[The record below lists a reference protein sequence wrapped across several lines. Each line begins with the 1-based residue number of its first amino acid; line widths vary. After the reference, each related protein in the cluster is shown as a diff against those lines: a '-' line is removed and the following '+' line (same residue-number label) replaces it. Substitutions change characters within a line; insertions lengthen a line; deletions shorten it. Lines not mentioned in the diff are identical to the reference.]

1 MRRILYLDGLRG
13 WAALFVLFHHLLLA
27 FAPDGHEAGIRTSPA
42 AAPLSFL
49 TDGPLAVSIF
59 FILSGIVLAAAVTAA
74 DARGARLG
82 LTGLVLKRWLR
93 LGLPI
98 FAAGLVVL
106 ALLSLQVDRSIAIGW
121 ASESSWMRKFF
132 PPAYDPA
139 LFDILREAF
148 VTAFIGPDT
157 PVHDP
162 VLWTIRIEFPGSLL
176 IFLLA
181 LYLPAGLPRLC
192 IGLVTGIALA
202 LVPQGLPGGWIA
214 NYCSLFALGLV
225 LHDLAWLDARRAI
238 EPGAWRGPAGI
249 TLVIFGLCLFPLFG
263 LSVYDPAATPPD
275 PAKQAILGSSQIRA
289 ALVVAGVMLSPGLQQ
304 FLANALSGFL
314 GRISFGLYLLHAP
327 LIWSF
332 GGLAYLPLQ
341 PLLGH
346 VTAATSASV
355 AVATLAIAVAW
366 LFHYGVEQPSMKLSA
381 RIAARV
387 SWPPSRVGCARPKTA
402 FWQIPESGTA
412 GDSRPATG
420 R

>member
-27 FAPDGHEAGIRTSPA
+27 FAPDGHEAGIKTSPA

-59 FILSGIVLAAAVTAA
+59 FILSGIVLTAAVTAA
-74 DARGARLG
+74 GEKGTRI
-82 LTGLVLKRWLR
+82 GLVALALKRWLR

-121 ASESSWMRKFF
+121 AAESSWMRKFF
-132 PPAYDPA
+132 PPAYDPGV
-139 LFDILREAF
+139 LDVLREAF
-148 VTAFIGPDT
+148 VTAFVGPET

-181 LYLPAGLPRLC
+181 LYLPAGWLRLGL
-192 IGLVTGIALA
+192 GLVTGIALA

-225 LHDLAWLDARRAI
+225 LHDLVWLDARREI
-238 EPGAWRGPAGI
+238 EPGAWRGPVGV
-249 TLVIFGLCLFPLFG
+249 TLVICGLCLFPLFG
-263 LSVYDPAATPPD
+263 LSVYDPAASPPD
-275 PAKQAILGSSQIRA
+275 PARQAILGTSQIRA
-289 ALVVAGVMLSPGLQQ
+289 GLVVAGVMLAPVLQQ
-304 FLANALSGFL
+304 FLSNMVSGFL
-314 GRISFGLYLLHAP
+314 GRVSFGLYLLHAP

-341 PLLGH
+341 PLLGP
-346 VTAATSASV
+346 VTAATTASV
-355 AVATLAIAVAW
+355 IVATLAIAMAW
-366 LFHYGVEQPSMKLSA
+366 LFHHAVEQPSMKLSA
-381 RIAARV
+381 RIAALFSAPRAG
-387 SWPPSRVGCARPKTA
+387 RNRG
-402 FWQIPESGTA
+402 SGTA
-412 GDSRPATG
+412 GDSFRATA
-420 R
+420 RSRA

>member
-27 FAPDGHEAGIRTSPA
+27 FAPDGHEADIKASPA

-59 FILSGIVLAAAVTAA
+59 FILSGIVLTAAVTAA
-74 DARGARLG
+74 DAKGARLG
-82 LTGLVLKRWLR
+82 FAALVVKRWLR

-98 FAAGLVVL
+98 FVAGLVVL

-139 LFDILREAF
+139 LLDILREAF
-148 VTAFIGPDT
+148 VTAFVGPDT

-181 LYLPAGLPRLC
+181 LYLPAGGLRLTV
-192 IGLVTGIALA
+192 GLAAGIALA

-225 LHDLAWLDARRAI
+225 LHDLTWLDARRGS
-238 EPGAWRGPAGI
+238 EPGAWRGPTGI

-275 PAKQAILGSSQIRA
+275 PAKQAILGTSQLRA
-289 ALVVAGVMLSPGLQQ
+289 GLVVAGVMLSPGLQQ
-304 FLANALSGFL
+304 FLSNALSGLL
-314 GRISFGLYLLHAP
+314 GRVSFGLYLLHAP

-332 GGLAYLPLQ
+332 GGLVYLPMQ
-341 PLLGH
+341 PLLGP
-346 VTAATSASV
+346 VTAATCASIIV
-355 AVATLAIAVAW
+355 AALAITAAW
-366 LFHYGVEQPSMKLSA
+366 LFHYAVEQPSMTLSA

-387 SWPPSRVGCARPKTA
+387 SWPPARRL
-402 FWQIPESGTA
+402 
-412 GDSRPATG
+412 RPA
-420 R
+420 

>member
-27 FAPDGHEAGIRTSPA
+27 FAPDGHETGLKTSPV
-42 AAPLSFL
+42 AAPVSFL

-59 FILSGIVLAAAVTAA
+59 FILSGIVLTAAVTAA
-74 DARGARLG
+74 NDKGVRLG
-82 LTGLVLKRWLR
+82 LAALVLKRWLR

-121 ASESSWMRKFF
+121 AAESSWMRKFF

-139 LFDILREAF
+139 LLDILREAF

-181 LYLPAGLPRLC
+181 LYLSPGRLRLTL
-192 IGLVTGIALA
+192 GLA
-202 LVPQGLPGGWIA
+202 LGVMLAVVPQGLPGGWIA
-214 NYCSLFALGLV
+214 NYCALFALGLV
-225 LHDLAWLDARRAI
+225 LHDLAWLDARRKV
-238 EPGAWRGPAGI
+238 EPGAWRNSAGI
-249 TLVIFGLCLFPLFG
+249 TLVICGLCLFPLFG

-275 PAKQAILGSSQIRA
+275 PAKQAILGTSQLRA
-289 ALVVAGVMLSPGLQQ
+289 ALVVAGVMLSPVLQQ
-304 FLANALSGFL
+304 FLSNALSTLL

-332 GGLAYLPLQ
+332 GGLAYLPLR
-341 PLLGH
+341 PLLGP
-346 VTAATSASV
+346 VTAATSASLIV
-355 AVATLAIAVAW
+355 AALAMAVAW
-366 LFHYGVEQPSMKLSA
+366 LFHYAVEQPSMKVSA
-381 RIAARV
+381 RLAAWA
-387 SWPPSRVGCARPKTA
+387 SWPPAR
-402 FWQIPESGTA
+402 
-412 GDSRPATG
+412 RLNPA
-420 R
+420 

>member
-27 FAPDGHEAGIRTSPA
+27 FAPDGHEAAIKASPA

-59 FILSGIVLAAAVTAA
+59 FILSGIVLTAAVAAANEK
-74 DARGARLG
+74 GARPGFAALM
-82 LTGLVLKRWLR
+82 LKRWLR

-121 ASESSWMRKFF
+121 AAESSWMRKFF
-132 PPAYDPA
+132 PPAYDPGV
-139 LFDILREAF
+139 LDVLHEAF
-148 VTAFIGPDT
+148 ITAFIGPDT

-176 IFLLA
+176 IFALA
-181 LYLPAGLPRLC
+181 LYLSPGLPRLG
-192 IGLVTGIALA
+192 IGLITGIALA

-225 LHDLAWLDARRAI
+225 LHDLAWLDARRAVAPDSK
-238 EPGAWRGPAGI
+238 PGAWRGPAGV
-249 TLVIFGLCLFPLFG
+249 TLVICGLCLFPLFG
-263 LSVYDPAATPPD
+263 LSVFDPAATPPD
-275 PAKQAILGSSQIRA
+275 PARQAILGTSQLRA
-289 ALVVAGVMLSPGLQQ
+289 ALVVAGVMLAPVLQQ
-304 FLANALSGFL
+304 FLATALSGFL

-332 GGLAYLPLQ
+332 GGLTYLPLR
-341 PLLGH
+341 PLLGP
-346 VTAATSASV
+346 VTAATCASV
-355 AVATLAIAVAW
+355 IVAALAIGAAW
-366 LFHYGVEQPSMKLSA
+366 LFHHAVEQPSMKVSA
-381 RIAARV
+381 RIATLA
-387 SWPPSRVGCARPKTA
+387 SRQT
-402 FWQIPESGTA
+402 
-412 GDSRPATG
+412 SRRLHPA
-420 R
+420 

>member
-1 MRRILYLDGLRG
+1 VRRILYLDGLRG
-13 WAALFVLFHHLLLA
+13 WAALFVLFHHMLLA
-27 FAPDGHEAGIRTSPA
+27 FAPDGHEAGIKASPA

-59 FILSGIVLAAAVTAA
+59 FILSGIVLTAA
-74 DARGARLG
+74 ITAANDKNVRPG
-82 LTGLVLKRWLR
+82 LAALVVKRWLR

-121 ASESSWMRKFF
+121 AAESSWMRKFF

-139 LFDILREAF
+139 LLDILREAF

-181 LYLPAGLPRLC
+181 LYLPAGALRL
-192 IGLVTGIALA
+192 GLGLATGVALV

-225 LHDLAWLDARRAI
+225 LHDLVWLDARRLAQREI
-238 EPGAWRGPAGI
+238 EPGAWRSPAGI

-275 PAKQAILGSSQIRA
+275 PAKQAILGTSQIRA
-289 ALVVAGVMLSPGLQQ
+289 ALVVAGVMLSPVLQQ

-332 GGLAYLPLQ
+332 GGLAYLPIQ
-341 PLLGH
+341 PLLGP
-346 VTAATSASV
+346 VTAATCASA
-355 AVATLAIAVAW
+355 AVAALAISAAW
-366 LFHYGVEQPSMKLSA
+366 LFHYTVEQPSMKLSA
-381 RIAARV
+381 RIAARL
-387 SWPPSRVGCARPKTA
+387 
-402 FWQIPESGTA
+402 
-412 GDSRPATG
+412 SRPAS
-420 R
+420 RRRLHPA